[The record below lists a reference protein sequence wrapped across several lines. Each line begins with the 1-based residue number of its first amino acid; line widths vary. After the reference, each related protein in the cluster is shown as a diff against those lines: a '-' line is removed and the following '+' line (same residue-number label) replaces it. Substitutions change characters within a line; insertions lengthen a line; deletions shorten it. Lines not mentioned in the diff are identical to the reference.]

1 MYWGGYSIIK
11 DNCDLDFVTFIDK
24 IPRNEVK
31 KYWGNAHLHIIT
43 SAHEAN
49 TTVLFEAMEH
59 CVPTLTT
66 DICGM
71 HDIVK
76 NNTGIKILV
85 DNYQCVEKRIAE
97 KIDELAEN
105 PSKLYDMAREL
116 RLDSFNYVSEMRK
129 KYYNGLYATF
139 EKNE

>member
-1 MYWGGYSIIK
+1 
-11 DNCDLDFVTFIDK
+11 
-24 IPRNEVK
+24 
-31 KYWGNAHLHIIT
+31 
-43 SAHEAN
+43 
-49 TTVLFEAMEH
+49 MEH

-129 KYYNGLYATF
+129 KYYNGLYATLV
-139 EKNE
+139 KK